1 MSNYF
6 KRTYTLLAGKR
17 GAETAL
23 KIGDSRIQFSI
34 TKTNKKS
41 NNTAEIRIYN
51 ISKTTSSVFGDDKTI
66 VTLVAGYEQGAGTGV
81 IYSGDVSDIR
91 TERSGADIVTILE
104 LSEGSNIIR
113 ETNVN
118 FSMSGVVNPV
128 DMINKIASSIGLP
141 TNITTGKIRFYQ
153 SGFTAFGAPLDAIA
167 KICRKINCS
176 FSVESGV
183 LNVWESAQ
191 GKKDV
196 VISISPRTGL
206 IGIPQKIKIDN
217 KNGWSV
223 TSLLNPTAMPSARVS
238 VSSKTV
244 SGTLTMV
251 NVTHEGDS
259 QGGEWITIM
268 EGQIVS

>member
-1 MSNYF
+1 MSSYF
-6 KRTYTLLAGKR
+6 KRTYSLLAGKR
-17 GAETAL
+17 GSETAL

-34 TKTNKKS
+34 KKTNKKS
-41 NNTAEIRIYN
+41 NNTAEIRIFN
-51 ISKTTSSVFGDDKTI
+51 VSKTTASVFGDDKTI

-81 IYSGDVSDIR
+81 VYSGDVSDIR
-91 TERSGADIVTILE
+91 TERSGADIVTVLE
-104 LSEGSNIIR
+104 LSEGSTIIR
-113 ETNVN
+113 ETAVS

-128 DMINKIASSIGLP
+128 DMINKIASSIGMP
-141 TNITTGKIRFYQ
+141 TSITTGKIRFYQ

-176 FSVESGV
+176 YSVESGV
-183 LNVWESAQ
+183 LNIWESVD

-196 VISISPRTGL
+196 VVSLSPKTGL
-206 IGIPQKIKIDN
+206 IGIPQKIKIDD

-223 TSLLNPTAMPSARVS
+223 TSLLNPNAMPGARVS

-244 SGTLTMV
+244 SGNLTMV
-251 NVTHEGDS
+251 NVTHDGDS
-259 QGGEWITIM
+259 HGGEWITTM